1 MDNIT
6 KLTLAKFFR
15 NLAFA
20 LPIVTLFLQTK
31 GLSLSQISWLESI
44 VVISIVLFEIPTG
57 ILADKFGRKWSIVA
71 SSIVGLLAW
80 IPWFVADSF
89 AVFSLHYIMIG
100 IAIALVSGADQAFI
114 YDDLKGKEKGK
125 RMQKV
130 FGIYDSAGIISGFV
144 AGLIVAFLLKEHS
157 LDNFYLLFYLTV
169 AAQVLALLIR
179 FTLKEPTRTGEG
191 KEIEDKPE
199 KALVLFKEGIKL
211 IFSNKQLKRLLLLYL
226 FCFPFASLLMY
237 LFQPYFQ
244 QSRVDTIW
252 FGLAFAIS
260 SLLAGV
266 LKIYAYKIVEWF
278 GVKAGILILTL
289 LPALMW
295 GFMAITYNP
304 ILAVILFILNDGFGN
319 MRDPI
324 FADYF
329 NRHIQSYNRATV
341 LSTISF
347 SLSLYLVVMQPI
359 LGYLADWNL
368 SYAFAGIALLVILGA
383 VVFRIDTE
391 HVQGRTDVKIT

>member
-15 NLAFA
+15 SLAFG
-20 LPIVTLFLQTK
+20 LPIVALFLQMK

-71 SSIVGLLAW
+71 SSLLGLFAW
-80 IPWFVADSF
+80 IPWFIADSF
-89 AVFSLHYIMIG
+89 IVFSLHYIMIG

-114 YDDLKGKEKGK
+114 YDDLKDKEKGQ
-125 RMQKV
+125 RMQKI
-130 FGIYDSAGIISGFV
+130 FGMYDSAGTISGLV
-144 AGLIVAFLLKEHS
+144 AGLVVAFLLKEHT
-157 LDNFYLLFYLTV
+157 LDNFYFLFYLTV
-169 AAQVLALLIR
+169 AAQVLALLFR
-179 FTLKEPTRTGEG
+179 LMLKEPKRTGEG
-191 KEIEDKPE
+191 RDIEDKPE
-199 KALVLFKEGIKL
+199 KALVLFKDGLGL
-211 IFSNKQLKRLLLLYL
+211 ISSSKQIKRLLLLYL

-252 FGLAFAIS
+252 FGLAFATS
-260 SLLAGV
+260 SLLAGL
-266 LKIYAYKIVEWF
+266 LKIYAYKVVEWL
-278 GVKAGILILTL
+278 GVKAGVLVLTL

-324 FADYF
+324 FTDYF

-347 SLSLYLVVMQPI
+347 CLSLYLVIMQPI
-359 LGYLADWNL
+359 LGYLADLNL
-368 SYAFAGIALLVILGA
+368 SYAFITITLLIVFGA
-383 VVFRIDTE
+383 VMFRVDDDHIQSRVE
-391 HVQGRTDVKIT
+391 SN